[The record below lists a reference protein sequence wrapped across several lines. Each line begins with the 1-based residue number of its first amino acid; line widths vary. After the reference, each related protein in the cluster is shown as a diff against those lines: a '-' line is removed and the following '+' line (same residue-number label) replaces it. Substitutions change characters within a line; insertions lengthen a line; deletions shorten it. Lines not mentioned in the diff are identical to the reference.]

1 MLGAPYCFLK
11 LIIKNEEKQMK
22 IKTFLLCS
30 VVITMGGYSAYGQ
43 TSGPRYTPRPAV
55 SQNDYTEKNRMED
68 RFDITRYEQYEQR
81 EPCQYYRRLPRN
93 YTELC
98 AVFVEQ
104 EYNVVE
110 TTQVVHQ
117 NQLLPIVR
125 SYTILFDFDKSNIRA
140 EENAVLNRIM
150 DEINMYNPQQVTVT
164 GYTDSSGKAGYN
176 QDLSRRREQAVSRAL
191 LERGIA
197 NQTLE
202 REARGEYDQAVQT
215 PDGTRNQQNRRVV
228 VDFRR

>member
-1 MLGAPYCFLK
+1 
-11 LIIKNEEKQMK
+11 MK

-30 VVITMGGYSAYGQ
+30 VVLTMGGYSAYGQ
-43 TSGPRYTPRPAV
+43 TSGPRYTPRPTI
-55 SQNDYTEKNRMED
+55 SQNNYTETNRMED

-93 YTELC
+93 YTDRC
-98 AVFVEQ
+98 VT
-104 EYNVVE
+104 VVDQDYKVSRQQIIHE
-110 TTQVVHQ
+110 SS
-117 NQLLPIVR
+117 LLPIVR

-140 EENAVLNRIM
+140 EENEVLNRIM

-164 GYTDSSGKAGYN
+164 GYTDSSGKADYN